1 MDTTRCCTGEAV
13 ECSSICTIII
23 IIIICIVRTA
33 INQIAAITS
42 ATFNNK
48 QHQESSATTPAAASS
63 TISTQWI
70 VHGGF
75 GVGSPINTATIH
87 RHRFRSGTGKCGQPK
102 INLWGSPRANVTT
115 EDTVARA
122 AAAAAAIWKFEI
134 RIWVCFIWTAYLGWH
149 PLSWSGIRRASW
161 LASGPERPGS
171 ATVRLL
177 LQSRV
182 CVWPQ

>member
-13 ECSSICTIII
+13 ECSSICTTI
-23 IIIICIVRTA
+23 IIIICKDGDKQDCSDNSA
-33 INQIAAITS
+33 

-48 QHQESSATTPAAASS
+48 QHQESSATTPAVASS

-70 VHGGF
+70 VNGGC

-102 INLWGSPRANVTT
+102 INLWGSPRANVTA

-122 AAAAAAIWKFEI
+122 AAAAAAVWKFEI

-149 PLSWSGIRRASW
+149 PLSWSGIRRGSW